1 MSGELSIYADRLDDV
16 AETFIGRMLVPGDS
30 GPDVFICLRRPWWK
44 TGIYTGLVCGVVVG
58 LVAYLS
64 IPGSG
69 RLPGQEPAA
78 TAGVARAVVP
88 QPDWP
93 PCELPGR
100 YTPSRS
106 QPVVEA
112 ELGREPVGRKNITLR
127 IRRFKKQ
134 VRQRVGR
141 NDHKAVRRLLSL
153 GWRRYRFGKY
163 QKASVAFARVV
174 HLNPSATS
182 GYYGLAISLFEQG
195 HNQVA
200 LQVLKRA
207 SGKRGK
213 KAGACV
219 LLGAV
224 YQWLGQEQNA
234 RKMYR
239 RYLLQQPRGAFAR
252 DVRSLLARERL
263 PVLVFPDIDD

>member
-1 MSGELSIYADRLDDV
+1 MSAELSIYADRLDDV
-16 AETFIGRMLVPGDS
+16 AETFIGRMLAPGDS
-30 GPDVFICLRRPWWK
+30 ESDVSICLRRPWWK

-69 RLPGQEPAA
+69 RLPGQEPVA

-93 PCELPGR
+93 RP
-100 YTPSRS
+100 

-112 ELGREPVGRKNITLR
+112 ELGREPVGRKNITPR

-134 VRQRVGR
+134 IRHRVGR

-153 GWRRYRFGKY
+153 GWHRYRVGKY
-163 QKASVAFARVV
+163 QKASVAFARAV
-174 HLNPSATS
+174 HLNPSTTS

-200 LQVLKRA
+200 LRVLKRA
-207 SGKRGK
+207 AGKRGK
-213 KAGACV
+213 KAGAWV
-219 LLGAV
+219 LLGSV
-224 YQWLGQEQNA
+224 YQWLGQEQKA

-239 RYLLQQPRGAFAR
+239 RYLRRRPSGAFAR

-263 PVLVFPDIDD
+263 PVLAFPDIDD